1 MNCQICVGVEI
12 FAWEGVKELFQAL
25 VTNRFLAFNE
35 LLFCFFKTKNPGKN
49 GFSSQTI
56 YESNFHN
63 NSASDPMWE
72 KRHYTVHT

>member
-35 LLFCFFKTKNPGKN
+35 L
-49 GFSSQTI
+49 
-56 YESNFHN
+56 
-63 NSASDPMWE
+63 
-72 KRHYTVHT
+72 KRKVQNKKSWKKRFLLPDHL